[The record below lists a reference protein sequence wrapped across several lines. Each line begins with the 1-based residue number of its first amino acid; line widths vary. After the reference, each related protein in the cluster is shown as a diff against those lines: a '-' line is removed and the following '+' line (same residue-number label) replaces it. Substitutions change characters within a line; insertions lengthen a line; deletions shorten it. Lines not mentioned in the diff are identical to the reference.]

1 MDNSSRVMVN
11 TAAQYGRTVINLCLS
26 LVSARLIL
34 GALGVSDYGI
44 YTLIAGIISLLSFVI
59 NALVVTTQRFLSF
72 YSGKGDQGK
81 VREMFANSLF
91 IHILMALLFGTVFEL
106 LGNTLFDGFFN
117 ISPDRIDAAETV
129 YHIVTVNVMLSFV
142 TAPFRALLI
151 AHENIVFISA
161 VDVLDAVMRLV
172 IAILITHCES
182 DRLVVYA
189 LFLCGISLMN
199 FLVYAFYDLRKY
211 DECVIPRR
219 SMINAETIREMGGFA
234 GWTIYSIFCITGR
247 TQGVAVIINKFFS
260 VAVNA
265 AYGVGMQVNAA
276 IAFLSQSVVNAIN
289 PQIMKAEG
297 AGDRRRMIRLSE
309 IESKLCFMLLSM
321 FLIPCIFEMPAL
333 LNIWL
338 GKVPEYSVY
347 FCRGLLLASVVDQLT
362 IGLGAANQAIGK
374 IRAYSLT
381 VNTIKFLTIP
391 VIIICL
397 LLTHNIYIVMSA
409 YVLFELICA
418 VVRLFFLK
426 KTAGLSIREFT
437 VNVFMKEALP
447 LMFLV
452 AYCASVCLNS
462 REGLSL
468 LFSRLHSYM
477 QRQYISSVS
486 VLMRRRYLMG

>member
-397 LLTHNIYIVMSA
+397 LLT
-409 YVLFELICA
+409 LC
-418 VVRLFFLK
+418 R
-426 KTAGLSIREFT
+426 
-437 VNVFMKEALP
+437 
-447 LMFLV
+447 
-452 AYCASVCLNS
+452 
-462 REGLSL
+462 
-468 LFSRLHSYM
+468 
-477 QRQYISSVS
+477 
-486 VLMRRRYLMG
+486 